1 MSKIFLKSEP
11 SQEKFFNIYQIGI
24 VKRKPYLINSKSY
37 IKSIYLPILSI
48 NNIHCL
54 YYILLFLLYSD
65 MRVDHIAIA
74 VNDADRALENYKK
87 ILKIDNI
94 DVEEVPN
101 EKVKVVMLNLEDTRL
116 ELIEPLEDTSPISK
130 FLKERGEGIHHIAIT
145 ADEIENDVNQ
155 AKANGMRF
163 LGELRT
169 GSYGRKITFI
179 HPKSLNG
186 VLVEFCQAPPH

>member
-1 MSKIFLKSEP
+1 
-11 SQEKFFNIYQIGI
+11 
-24 VKRKPYLINSKSY
+24 
-37 IKSIYLPILSI
+37 
-48 NNIHCL
+48 
-54 YYILLFLLYSD
+54 

-87 ILKIDNI
+87 ILKIDKI

-116 ELIEPLEDTSPISK
+116 ELIEPIEDTSPISK

-145 ADEIENDVNQ
+145 ADEIENDVNH
-155 AKANGMRF
+155 AKESGMRF

-186 VLVEFCQAPPH
+186 VLVEFCQAPPP